1 MLYFSFKKESIGT
14 EFSRKGVL
22 RMDRLKVYISELKQF
37 SLKNPDWV
45 ILVEGKRDLKA
56 LRMFGVEN
64 VVDMKGRKY
73 HDIAEELS
81 ESYTGVVL
89 LMDFDPEGETIFR
102 KLSKVLEL
110 YGLKI
115 DTSFREKLRGTGIK
129 FVEEIP
135 TLLKLPRW

>member
-1 MLYFSFKKESIGT
+1 
-14 EFSRKGVL
+14 
-22 RMDRLKVYISELKQF
+22 
-37 SLKNPDWV
+37 
-45 ILVEGKRDLKA
+45 
-56 LRMFGVEN
+56 
-64 VVDMKGRKY
+64 
-73 HDIAEELS
+73 
-81 ESYTGVVL
+81 
-89 LMDFDPEGETIFR
+89 MDFDPEGETIFR

>member
-1 MLYFSFKKESIGT
+1 
-14 EFSRKGVL
+14 
-22 RMDRLKVYISELKQF
+22 MDRLKVYISELKQF